1 MKVLEL
7 KLGRNRRE
15 ICPSELETL
24 FAENITQKEIARRLK
39 MDKSYLSAKINQSV
53 ELMQARSRG
62 IKTATDNTEIRRAH

>member
-1 MKVLEL
+1 MRVLEL
-7 KLGRNRRE
+7 KLGKNRRD
-15 ICPSELETL
+15 ICAAELETL

-62 IKTATDNTEIRRAH
+62 IGRASDYAALAQ